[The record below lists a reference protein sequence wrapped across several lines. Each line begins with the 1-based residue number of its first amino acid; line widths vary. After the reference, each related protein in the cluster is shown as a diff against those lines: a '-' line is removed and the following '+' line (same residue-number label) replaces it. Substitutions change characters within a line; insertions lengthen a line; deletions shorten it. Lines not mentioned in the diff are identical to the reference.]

1 MSAVS
6 IESVSTGRQRK
17 AFLNYPW
24 RLYRGDPNWIPP
36 LRHDQE
42 EMVGYRRHPFYEQN
56 QAQTFLAYRDGE
68 VCGRIAAIH
77 NRSHVDVYNERRGYF
92 GFFECIDDQDV
103 ANALLDAAR
112 TWLAERDLTCIRGPM
127 NPGINYTLGVLVE
140 GFDSPPTFMM
150 TYNPPYYDRLVTNYG
165 FRKSQDFYAYTA
177 TLDMMPAT
185 SSKLF
190 PIADQIRERFD
201 VHTRPIGK
209 SQFRKDVEGF
219 MRVYN
224 ESMAKHWG
232 FLPMSPAEIQHSAKS
247 LRHLMVLDMACVI
260 EVDDKIVG
268 AAFSIPDYN
277 PRIKQIDGRLFP
289 FGFLRLLRNKRS
301 IKKVRNIASNVSP
314 EYQLMGLLLV
324 LAKEM
329 FLRGVAGGIEE
340 IEFSWVAESNRRSRG
355 SLEKAGAT
363 RDKTY
368 RVYDWD
374 PT

>member
-1 MSAVS
+1 MSVLS
-6 IESVSTGRQRK
+6 IESVSTRRQRR
-17 AFLNYPW
+17 AFLTYPW
-24 RLYRGDPNWIPP
+24 RLFRDDPNWIPP
-36 LRHDQE
+36 LRQDQE
-42 EMVGYRRHPFYEQN
+42 EMVGYRPHPFYEKN

-77 NRSHVDVYNERRGYF
+77 NQSHVDLYDEQRGFF
-92 GFFECIDDQDV
+92 GFFECIDDQAV

-112 TWLAERDLTCIRGPM
+112 TWLAERGLTCVRGPM
-127 NPGINYTLGVLVE
+127 NPGINYTMGVLVE

-150 TYNPPYYDRLVTNYG
+150 TYNPPYYDRLVTSYG

-177 TLDMMPAT
+177 TSDMLPAAAK
-185 SSKLF
+185 KLF
-190 PIADQIRERFD
+190 PLADQVKERFD
-201 VHTRPIGK
+201 VRTRPIDK
-209 SQFRKDVEGF
+209 SRFQEDVEGF

-224 ESMAKHWG
+224 QSMANHWG
-232 FLPMSPAEIQHSAKS
+232 FVPMSPAEIQHSAKS
-247 LRHLMVLDMACVI
+247 LRYLMIPEMACVI
-260 EVDDKIVG
+260 EVDDKMVG

-289 FGFLRLLRNKRS
+289 FGFLRLLWKRRS
-301 IKKVRNIASNVSP
+301 IKKVRNIASNVLP
-314 EYQLMGLLLV
+314 EYHLMGLLIV

-329 FLRGVAGGIEE
+329 FLRGTAGGVEE

-355 SLEKAGAT
+355 SLEKAGVK

-374 PT
+374 PA